1 MKPASA
7 VFGILVFAGII
18 VLSGAFYTVH
28 ETEQVVVTQFG
39 APVGNSVTDAGL
51 HFKVPFIQ
59 SVNRIEKRVLEWDG
73 DPNQIPTKDKLFISV
88 DTYGRWRIADP
99 LLYFQRCKTEASA
112 QSKLDDVLDG
122 ETRNAIARHELLEII
137 RTSNREPVLDDK
149 LAEAAGAG
157 SSIGTLD
164 PISVGRVKIA
174 QEILKKSQVRVSD
187 LGIEL
192 LDIRFKRINYNP
204 DVQEK
209 IYERMISERLQIA
222 DKFRSEG
229 QGEAARILGEKQ
241 RELLR
246 INSEAYRTIEEIKG
260 RADARAT
267 EIYTS
272 AYNQG
277 EEAYEFY
284 EFQKTMET
292 YIGTL
297 DRSTMLIL
305 STSSDFFKFLKGI
318 DPDAEDE

>member
-1 MKPASA
+1 MKSASA
-7 VFGILVFAGII
+7 AFGILLFVGVII
-18 VLSGAFYTVH
+18 LSGAFYTVH
-28 ETEQVVVTQFG
+28 ETEQVIITQFG
-39 APVGNSVTDAGL
+39 APVGDPITEAGL

-73 DPNQIPTKDKLFISV
+73 DPNEIPTKDKLFIHV
-88 DTYGRWRIADP
+88 DTYGRWRIDDP
-99 LLYFQRCKTEASA
+99 LLFFQRLKSETRA
-112 QSKLDDVLDG
+112 QSRLDDVLDG
-122 ETRNAIARHELLEII
+122 ETRNAIARHELVEII
-137 RTSNREPVLDDK
+137 RTSNRDPLRDEK

-174 QEILKKSQVRVSD
+174 QEILENSRVRVAD

-204 DVQEK
+204 DVQVK

-292 YIGTL
+292 YIETL

-318 DPDAEDE
+318 NPDAEDE

>member
-1 MKPASA
+1 MKPAFIA
-7 VFGILVFAGII
+7 LGILVFAAVI

-28 ETEQVVVTQFG
+28 ETKQVIVTQFG
-39 APVGNSVTDAGL
+39 RPVGEPITEAGL
-51 HFKVPFIQ
+51 HFKIPFIQ
-59 SVNRIEKRVLEWDG
+59 NVNEIEKRVMEWDG
-73 DPNQIPTKDKLFISV
+73 KPNQIPTKDKLFIRV

-99 LLYFQRCKTEASA
+99 LLYFQRLKSEISA
-112 QSKLDDVLDG
+112 LSRLDDILDG
-122 ETRNAIARHELLEII
+122 ETRNAIARHELVEII
-137 RTSNREPVLDDK
+137 RTSNRDPLRDEVL
-149 LAEAAGAG
+149 AGAAGAG

-174 QEILKKSQVRVSD
+174 QEILKNSQVRVAD

-204 DVQEK
+204 DVQAK
-209 IYERMISERLQIA
+209 IYERMISERLQMA

-277 EEAYEFY
+277 EEAFEFY

-292 YIGTL
+292 YIETL

-305 STSSDFFKFLKGI
+305 STSSDFFKYLKGI
-318 DPDAEDE
+318 NPDAEDE